1 MENLILVVKGFF
13 MGIANVIPGVS
24 GGTIAII
31 LGILIIAFPMLGVI
45 AASDILGLS
54 VLLLAIFL
62 LANGVSEVEYN
73 TTRGLINTI
82 LGILM
87 LIISLGLIFN
97 PSIFAF
103 LTALTIYLAGIFLI
117 IIGLI
122 IIVGNRDNK
131 YGFWMGILGIVLGVI
146 YIILGTYINNPL
158 ILGSLIGIWL
168 LVTGVLNLLDNG
180 Y

>member
-1 MENLILVVKGFF
+1 MLKQTTIS
-13 MGIANVIPGVS
+13 I
-24 GGTIAII
+24 IAII

-82 LGILM
+82 LGIIM
-87 LIISLGLIFN
+87 LIRSLGLIFN

>member
-1 MENLILVVKGFF
+1 MHKQTTIS
-13 MGIANVIPGVS
+13 I
-24 GGTIAII
+24 IAII
-31 LGILIIAFPMLGVI
+31 LGILIIAFQMLGVI

-82 LGILM
+82 LGIIM

-146 YIILGTYINNPL
+146 YIILGTYIKNPL

>member
-1 MENLILVVKGFF
+1 MNKQTTIS
-13 MGIANVIPGVS
+13 I
-24 GGTIAII
+24 IAII
-31 LGILIIAFPMLGVI
+31 LGIITIAFPMLGVI

-82 LGILM
+82 LGIIM

-146 YIILGTYINNPL
+146 YIILGTYIKNPL
-158 ILGSLIGIWL
+158 VLGSLIGIWL

>member
-1 MENLILVVKGFF
+1 MHKQTTIS
-13 MGIANVIPGVS
+13 I
-24 GGTIAII
+24 IAII
-31 LGILIIAFPMLGVI
+31 LGIIIIAFPMLGVI
-45 AASDILGLS
+45 TAADILGLS

-82 LGILM
+82 LGIIM

-146 YIILGTYINNPL
+146 YIIIGTYINNPI

-168 LVTGVLNLLDNG
+168 VVTGVLNLLDNG

>member
-1 MENLILVVKGFF
+1 L
-13 MGIANVIPGVS
+13 
-24 GGTIAII
+24 II
-31 LGILIIAFPMLGVI
+31 LGIIIIAFPMLGVI

-54 VLLLAIFL
+54 VLLLSIFL

-146 YIILGTYINNPL
+146 YIILGTYIKNPL
-158 ILGSLIGIWL
+158 VLGSLIGIWL

>member
-1 MENLILVVKGFF
+1 MSI
-13 MGIANVIPGVS
+13 
-24 GGTIAII
+24 IAII
-31 LGILIIAFPMLGVI
+31 LGILIIAFPILGVI

-73 TTRGLINTI
+73 TTRGLINTV
-82 LGILM
+82 LGIIM

-103 LTALTIYLAGIFLI
+103 LTVLTIYLAGIFLI

-146 YIILGTYINNPL
+146 YIILGTYIKNPFV
-158 ILGSLIGIWL
+158 LGSLIGIWL
-168 LVTGVLNLLDNG
+168 LVTGILNLLDNG

>member
-1 MENLILVVKGFF
+1 MHKQTTIS
-13 MGIANVIPGVS
+13 I
-24 GGTIAII
+24 IAII
-31 LGILIIAFPMLGVI
+31 LGIIIIAFPMLGVI
-45 AASDILGLS
+45 TAADILGLS

-82 LGILM
+82 LGIIM

-131 YGFWMGILGIVLGVI
+131 YGFWMGILGILLGVI
-146 YIILGTYINNPL
+146 YIILGTYIKNPL
-158 ILGSLIGIWL
+158 VLGSLIRIWL

>member
-1 MENLILVVKGFF
+1 MHKQTTLSI
-13 MGIANVIPGVS
+13 
-24 GGTIAII
+24 IAII
-31 LGILIIAFPMLGVI
+31 LGIITIAFPMLGVI
-45 AASDILGLS
+45 GAADILGLS

-82 LGILM
+82 LGLIM
-87 LIISLGLIFN
+87 LVISLGLIFN

-117 IIGLI
+117 LIGLI

-131 YGFWMGILGIVLGVI
+131 YGFWMGILGILLGVI
-146 YIILGTYINNPL
+146 YIIIGTYINNPL

-168 LVTGVLNLLDNG
+168 IVTGILNLLNDG

>member
-1 MENLILVVKGFF
+1 MHKQTTIS
-13 MGIANVIPGVS
+13 I
-24 GGTIAII
+24 IAII
-31 LGILIIAFPMLGVI
+31 LGVITFAFPMLGVI
-45 AASDILGLS
+45 AAADILGLS

-62 LANGVSEVEYN
+62 LTNGVSEVEYN
-73 TTRGLINTI
+73 TTRGLLNTI
-82 LGILM
+82 LGIVM

-122 IIVGNRDNK
+122 VIVGNRDNR

-146 YIILGTYINNPL
+146 YIIIGTYINNPI

-168 LVTGVLNLLDNG
+168 LVTGVLNLLDDG

>member
-1 MENLILVVKGFF
+1 MHKQTTIS
-13 MGIANVIPGVS
+13 I
-24 GGTIAII
+24 IAII

-45 AASDILGLS
+45 AAADILGLS

-168 LVTGVLNLLDNG
+168 LVTGILNLLDNG

>member
-1 MENLILVVKGFF
+1 MHKQTTIS
-13 MGIANVIPGVS
+13 I
-24 GGTIAII
+24 IAII
-31 LGILIIAFPMLGVI
+31 LGVITFAFPMLGVI
-45 AASDILGLS
+45 AAADILGLS

-62 LANGVSEVEYN
+62 LTNGVSEVEYN
-73 TTRGLINTI
+73 TTRGLLNTI
-82 LGILM
+82 LGIVM

-97 PSIFAF
+97 PSIFAY

-131 YGFWMGILGIVLGVI
+131 YGFWIGIFGIVLGVI
-146 YIILGTYINNPL
+146 YIIIGTYIRNPI

-168 LVTGVLNLLDNG
+168 VVTGVLNLLDNG

>member
-1 MENLILVVKGFF
+1 
-13 MGIANVIPGVS
+13 
-24 GGTIAII
+24 
-31 LGILIIAFPMLGVI
+31 MLGVI
-45 AASDILGLS
+45 TAADILGLS

-73 TTRGLINTI
+73 TTRGLINTV
-82 LGILM
+82 LGLIM

-97 PSIFAF
+97 PNIFAF

-131 YGFWMGILGIVLGVI
+131 YGFWMGILGILLGVI
-146 YIILGTYINNPL
+146 YIIIGSYINNPL

-168 LVTGVLNLLDNG
+168 LITGILNLLNEG

>member
-1 MENLILVVKGFF
+1 MHKQTTIS
-13 MGIANVIPGVS
+13 I
-24 GGTIAII
+24 IAII

-54 VLLLAIFL
+54 VLLLSIFL

-168 LVTGVLNLLDNG
+168 LVTGILNLLDNG

>member
-1 MENLILVVKGFF
+1 MHKQTTIS
-13 MGIANVIPGVS
+13 I
-24 GGTIAII
+24 IAII
-31 LGILIIAFPMLGVI
+31 LGIITIAFPILGVI
-45 AASDILGLS
+45 AAADILGLS
-54 VLLLAIFL
+54 VLLLSIFL
-62 LANGVSEVEYN
+62 MTNGVSEVEYN
-73 TTRGLINTI
+73 TTRGLLNTI
-82 LGILM
+82 LGIVM

-103 LTALTIYLAGIFLI
+103 LTALTIYLAGIFLR

-122 IIVGNRDNK
+122 VIVGNRDNK

-146 YIILGTYINNPL
+146 YIIIGTYINNPI

-168 LVTGVLNLLDNG
+168 VVTGVLNLLDNG

>member
-1 MENLILVVKGFF
+1 MHKQTTIS
-13 MGIANVIPGVS
+13 I
-24 GGTIAII
+24 IAII
-31 LGILIIAFPMLGVI
+31 LGIIIISFPMLGVI
-45 AASDILGLS
+45 AASNILGLS

-62 LANGVSEVEYN
+62 LTNGVSEVEYN
-73 TTRGLINTI
+73 TTKGLLNTI
-82 LGILM
+82 LGIIM

-97 PSIFAF
+97 PSIFTF

-146 YIILGTYINNPL
+146 YIIIGTYINNQL

-168 LVTGVLNLLDNG
+168 LVTGVLNLLNDG

>member
-1 MENLILVVKGFF
+1 MHKQTTIS
-13 MGIANVIPGVS
+13 I
-24 GGTIAII
+24 IAII
-31 LGILIIAFPMLGVI
+31 LGIIIIAFPMLGVI
-45 AASDILGLS
+45 TAADILGLS

>member
-1 MENLILVVKGFF
+1 MQKQTTIS
-13 MGIANVIPGVS
+13 I
-24 GGTIAII
+24 IAII
-31 LGILIIAFPMLGVI
+31 LGIITIAFPLFGVI

-62 LANGVSEVEYN
+62 LTNGVSEVDYN
-73 TTRGLINTI
+73 TTRGLLNII
-82 LGILM
+82 LGIVM
-87 LIISLGLIFN
+87 LIISIGLIFN

-122 IIVGNRDNK
+122 VIVGNRDNK

-146 YIILGTYINNPL
+146 YIIIGTYINNPI

-168 LVTGVLNLLDNG
+168 LVTGVLNLLNDG
-180 Y
+180 YY

>member
-1 MENLILVVKGFF
+1 MHKQSTLSI
-13 MGIANVIPGVS
+13 
-24 GGTIAII
+24 IAII
-31 LGILIIAFPMLGVI
+31 LGVITIAFPMLGI
-45 AASDILGLS
+45 IGAADILGLS

-82 LGILM
+82 LGLIM

-117 IIGLI
+117 LIGLI

-131 YGFWMGILGIVLGVI
+131 YGFWMGILGILLGVI
-146 YIILGTYINNPL
+146 YIIIGTYINNPL

-168 LVTGVLNLLDNG
+168 LVTGILNLLNDG

>member
-1 MENLILVVKGFF
+1 MHKQTTISI
-13 MGIANVIPGVS
+13 IAL
-24 GGTIAII
+24 I
-31 LGILIIAFPMLGVI
+31 LGIIIIAFPMLGVI
-45 AASDILGLS
+45 TAADILGLS

-82 LGILM
+82 LGIIM

-168 LVTGVLNLLDNG
+168 LVTGILNLLDNG

>member
-1 MENLILVVKGFF
+1 MHKQTTIS
-13 MGIANVIPGVS
+13 I
-24 GGTIAII
+24 IAII

-73 TTRGLINTI
+73 TTRGLINT
-82 LGILM
+82 
-87 LIISLGLIFN
+87 
-97 PSIFAF
+97 

-168 LVTGVLNLLDNG
+168 LVTGILNLLDNG

>member
-1 MENLILVVKGFF
+1 MHKQSTLSI
-13 MGIANVIPGVS
+13 
-24 GGTIAII
+24 IAII
-31 LGILIIAFPMLGVI
+31 LGVITIAFPMLGI
-45 AASDILGLS
+45 IGAADILGLS

-82 LGILM
+82 LGLIM

-117 IIGLI
+117 LIGLI

-131 YGFWMGILGIVLGVI
+131 YGFWMGILGILLGVI
-146 YIILGTYINNPL
+146 YIIIGTYINNPL

-168 LVTGVLNLLDNG
+168 LVTGVLNLLNDG

>member
-1 MENLILVVKGFF
+1 LHKQTTIS
-13 MGIANVIPGVS
+13 I
-24 GGTIAII
+24 IAII

-168 LVTGVLNLLDNG
+168 LVTGILNLLDNG

>member
-1 MENLILVVKGFF
+1 MHKQTTLSI
-13 MGIANVIPGVS
+13 
-24 GGTIAII
+24 IAII
-31 LGILIIAFPMLGVI
+31 LGIITIAFPMLGVI
-45 AASDILGLS
+45 GAADILGLS

-82 LGILM
+82 LGLIM

-131 YGFWMGILGIVLGVI
+131 YGFWMGILGILLGVI
-146 YIILGTYINNPL
+146 YIIIGTYINNPL

-168 LVTGVLNLLDNG
+168 IVTGILNLLNDG

>member
-1 MENLILVVKGFF
+1 MHKQTTIS
-13 MGIANVIPGVS
+13 I
-24 GGTIAII
+24 IAII
-31 LGILIIAFPMLGVI
+31 LGIITIAFPILGVI
-45 AASDILGLS
+45 AAADILGLS
-54 VLLLAIFL
+54 VLLLSIFT
-62 LANGVSEVEYN
+62 NGVSEVEYN
-73 TTRGLINTI
+73 TTRGLLNTI
-82 LGILM
+82 LGIVM

-122 IIVGNRDNK
+122 VIVGNRDNK

-146 YIILGTYINNPL
+146 YIIIGTYINNPI

-168 LVTGVLNLLDNG
+168 VVTGVLNLLDNG

>member
-1 MENLILVVKGFF
+1 MSI
-13 MGIANVIPGVS
+13 
-24 GGTIAII
+24 IAII
-31 LGILIIAFPMLGVI
+31 LGIIIIAFPMLVVI
-45 AASDILGLS
+45 TAADILGLS

-82 LGILM
+82 LGIIM

-146 YIILGTYINNPL
+146 YIILGTYIKDPL

>member
-1 MENLILVVKGFF
+1 LHKQTTIS
-13 MGIANVIPGVS
+13 I
-24 GGTIAII
+24 IAII
-31 LGILIIAFPMLGVI
+31 LGILIIAFPILGVI

-73 TTRGLINTI
+73 TTRGLINTV
-82 LGILM
+82 LGIIM

-103 LTALTIYLAGIFLI
+103 LTVLTIYLAGIFLI

-146 YIILGTYINNPL
+146 YIILGTYIKNPFV
-158 ILGSLIGIWL
+158 LGSLIGIWL
-168 LVTGVLNLLDNG
+168 LVTGILNLLDNG

>member
-1 MENLILVVKGFF
+1 MHKQTTIS
-13 MGIANVIPGVS
+13 I
-24 GGTIAII
+24 IAII

-146 YIILGTYINNPL
+146 YIIIGTYINNPL

-168 LVTGVLNLLDNG
+168 LVTGILNLLDNG

>member
-1 MENLILVVKGFF
+1 MHKQTTIS
-13 MGIANVIPGVS
+13 I
-24 GGTIAII
+24 IAII
-31 LGILIIAFPMLGVI
+31 LGIITIAFPMLGVI

-54 VLLLAIFL
+54 VLLLSIFL
-62 LANGVSEVEYN
+62 LTNGVSEVEYN
-73 TTRGLINTI
+73 TTRGLLNTI
-82 LGILM
+82 LGIVM

-131 YGFWMGILGIVLGVI
+131 YGFWIGIFGIVLGVI
-146 YIILGTYINNPL
+146 YIIIGTYIRNPI

-168 LVTGVLNLLDNG
+168 VVTGVLNLLDNG

>member
-1 MENLILVVKGFF
+1 MHKQTTIS
-13 MGIANVIPGVS
+13 I
-24 GGTIAII
+24 IAII

-146 YIILGTYINNPL
+146 YVIYIILGTYINNPL

-168 LVTGVLNLLDNG
+168 LVTGILNLLDNG